1 MKLSLRVTSSLFYP
15 MKKIIFY
22 ISIIVSV
29 FLLINILKILILDFE
44 RLTEYGFGY
53 LFGKIILLVVFVT
66 IVLLTKKAV
75 LKPKP

>member
-53 LFGKIILLVVFVT
+53 LVGKIILLLVFVT
-66 IVLLTKKAV
+66 LILLTKKAV
-75 LKPKP
+75 IKSKP